1 MELHLQRVEL
11 GVHPTRGWWP
21 SRCVTTD
28 VTALQDL
35 HFPTQFDANY
45 DQGKAISQ
53 PLLAARCC
61 NIGYVSCSPQPT
73 KNHVVFQNSALVSVS
88 SLSCS
93 ELWMKRV
100 REALGSTQESL
111 ELPVKLSLLQSGSEA
126 VLPCKTVQSTPANL
140 PRTTWNS
147 PS

>member
-11 GVHPTRGWWP
+11 LMHPGRGRWL

-35 HFPTQFDANY
+35 FPTQFDANY

-53 PLLAARCC
+53 PLLTARCR

-73 KNHVVFQNSALVSVS
+73 KNHAVFQNSALLSVS
-88 SLSCS
+88 SLPCS

-100 REALGSTQESL
+100 LEALGSTQESL
-111 ELPVKLSLLQSGSEA
+111 ELPVKLSLLQSGSGA
-126 VLPCKTVQSTPANL
+126 VLPCKTVQSAPANL